1 MLRTPYYGSLAA
13 LAALIC
19 GPAAA
24 ENWNI
29 ATPYADGVFH
39 TENIRQFAADV
50 DAATKGGLKITVHSN
65 GALVKHPSIKRSV
78 QDGVVQMGEVLISLL
93 ENEDPLYGVD
103 AVPFLA
109 SSYPEAWKLYAA
121 QKPALEAKLAE
132 EGLKLLYTVAWQP
145 QSFYTK
151 DPVTKVED
159 LAGKRFRTYNAAT
172 ARLAEL
178 LKSVPAQIET
188 PEIPQAFSTGMV
200 EAMITS
206 PATGVSSQAW
216 DFVKN
221 YTQVNAWVPKNMV
234 FVSQEAF
241 DDLDADAQK
250 ALLDAAA
257 QAEARGW
264 KRSEELMVSLTQQL
278 ADKGMAVAEPTAE
291 LKAALTAIGNT
302 MTEEWLAK
310 AGDVGNGVVATYRQ

>member
-1 MLRTPYYGSLAA
+1 MRTIFVGSLAA
-13 LAALIC
+13 SAALVC
-19 GPAAA
+19 SAAFA
-24 ENWNI
+24 DSWNI
-29 ATPYADGVFH
+29 ATPYPDSVFH
-39 TENIRQFAADV
+39 TENIRQFASEI

-65 GALVKHPSIKRSV
+65 GSLVKHPSIKRAV
-78 QDGVVQMGEVLISLL
+78 QDGVVQMGEVLVSLL
-93 ENEDPLYGVD
+93 ENEDPIYGVD

-121 QKPALEAKLAE
+121 QKAALEAKLAK

-145 QSFYTK
+145 QSFFTK
-151 DPVTKVED
+151 EPVTKVED

-178 LKSVPAQIET
+178 LKSVPAQIES

-221 YTQVNAWVPKNMV
+221 YTEVNAWVPKNMV

-241 DDLDADAQK
+241 EE
-250 ALLDAAA
+250 LDAAA
-257 QAEARGW
+257 QKAVLDAAAKAETRGW
-264 KRSEELMVSLTQQL
+264 KRSEELKVALEKQL
-278 ADKGMAVAEPTAE
+278 ADKGMTVAQPTPA
-291 LKAALTAIGNT
+291 LKASLATIGET
-302 MTEEWLAK
+302 MTAEWLAK
-310 AGDVGNGVVATYRQ
+310 AGETGKAVVEAYRK

>member
-1 MLRTPYYGSLAA
+1 MRAIYVGPLAACAA
-13 LAALIC
+13 LAC
-19 GPAAA
+19 SAAFA
-24 ENWNI
+24 ETWNI
-29 ATPYADGVFH
+29 ATPYGDTVFH
-39 TENIRQFAADV
+39 TENVRQFAADV
-50 DAATKGGLKITVHSN
+50 EAATKGDLKITVHSG
-65 GALVKHPSIKRSV
+65 GALVKHPSIKRAV
-78 QDGVVQMGEVLISLL
+78 QDGVVQMGEVLVSLL
-93 ENEDPLYGVD
+93 ENEDPIYGVD

-121 QKPALEAKLAE
+121 QKSALEAKLAG
-132 EGLKLLYTVAWQP
+132 EGLKLLYTVPWQP

-151 DPVTKVED
+151 EPVSKIED

-221 YTQVNAWVPKNMV
+221 YTEVNAWVPKNMV
-234 FVSQEAF
+234 FVSQESF

-250 ALLDAAA
+250 ALMDAAA
-257 QAEARGW
+257 KAEERGW
-264 KRSEELMVSLTQQL
+264 KRSEELKVSLTQQL
-278 ADKGMAVAEPTAE
+278 ADKGMAVAEPTPA
-291 LKAALTAIGNT
+291 LKASLATIGETLTA
-302 MTEEWLAK
+302 EWLAK
-310 AGDVGNGVVATYRQ
+310 AGEVGASVIAAYRK

>member
-1 MLRTPYYGSLAA
+1 MRTLIVGSLAA
-13 LAALIC
+13 GAALAC
-19 GPAAA
+19 SAAFA
-24 ENWNI
+24 DSWNI
-29 ATPYADGVFH
+29 ATPYPDSVFH
-39 TENIRQFAADV
+39 TENIRQFASEI

-65 GALVKHPSIKRSV
+65 GSLVKHPSIKRAV
-78 QDGVVQMGEVLISLL
+78 QDGVVQMGEVLVSLL

-121 QKPALEAKLAE
+121 QKAALEAKLAK

-145 QSFYTK
+145 QSFFTK
-151 DPVTKVED
+151 EPVTKVED

-178 LKSVPAQIET
+178 LKSVPAQIES

-221 YTQVNAWVPKNMV
+221 YTEVNAWVPKNMV

-241 DDLDADAQK
+241 EE
-250 ALLDAAA
+250 LDAAA
-257 QAEARGW
+257 QKAVLDAAAKAETRGW
-264 KRSEELMVSLTQQL
+264 KRSEELKVALEKQL
-278 ADKGMAVAEPTAE
+278 ADKGMTVAQPTPA
-291 LKAALTAIGNT
+291 LKASLATIGET
-302 MTEEWLAK
+302 MTAEWLAK
-310 AGDVGNGVVATYRQ
+310 AGETGKAVVDAYRK